1 VSAAG
6 LRDLAASEWA
16 KLATI
21 RSTRWTLAAAGLV
34 TPVLA
39 VFVGLTGSLQPDDT
53 ELGGSLTGVVLA
65 QLLVG
70 VFGILVVST
79 EYTTGTIRLTLTA
92 CPRRRAVLAA
102 KALVVVALT
111 LPVGLAGA
119 TVAYVVG
126 RALLPPGTH
135 PPGDPWP
142 ALAGVALCL
151 AATALVGLA
160 LGTAVRRTAG
170 AVGALVALTLLPPL
184 VGPLF
189 GSLQRWVVGATP
201 TATLQKLTQTSDA
214 SPDAVGSLGAWP
226 SLAAYGGL
234 ALVALAVAGTLLGH
248 RDA

>member
-1 VSAAG
+1 
-6 LRDLAASEWA
+6 
-16 KLATI
+16 
-21 RSTRWTLAAAGLV
+21 
-34 TPVLA
+34 

-53 ELGGSLTGVVLA
+53 ELGGSLTGVVVA

-119 TVAYVVG
+119 TLAYVVG
-126 RALLPPGTH
+126 RALLPSGAH

-160 LGTAVRRTAG
+160 LGTVVRRTAG
-170 AVGALVALTLLPPL
+170 AVGALVAVTLLPTL

-189 GSLQRWVVGATP
+189 GGLQRWVVGATP

-214 SPDAVGSLGAWP
+214 SPDVVGSLGAWP

-234 ALVALAVAGTLLGH
+234 ALVALAVAGTLLDR